1 MGSKQILYC
10 QALAFFMGSILFSMP
25 NIAHADY
32 EDDSVGFFN
41 NEIPI
46 VLSATRLAQPQTEAP
61 ATITIIDRQ
70 MIKLSGAK
78 EIPEIFRLVPGMHVN
93 YFRGNRAVVGYQGI
107 NSEYPQGVQVL
118 IDGRSVYN
126 PSFGGIDWANFPLTI
141 EDIERIE
148 VIRGANS
155 TSFGSNAFQ
164 SVINITTSHANQS
177 NGFQAKSTLGER
189 GYQRTFLKSGY
200 SFSDLDI
207 RVSASHTD
215 NNGYQHKFDDRRQ
228 DLFSSRLDYRIN
240 THNTLQ
246 LNAAAVNTLRE
257 TADPSNTL
265 NPLDPRRQ
273 QDETHFSL
281 HGKWEHNSHTDQLF
295 VTQLSYTR
303 FNSKDNVTSNL
314 ILPPHGAVTY
324 SADYTATYDRWDF
337 EFEHQLKLSNSMRG
351 TWGIGLRADRITLP
365 FWTGTD
371 SKHDNSLQRLFS
383 NLEWRPTD
391 ALIFNIGGLWEHS
404 QLVGDDFSPRVALNY
419 LLTPQ
424 QSIRFVASHAFRSPV
439 IVENNF
445 ETDLV
450 FETGGGE
457 LRSPYFRN
465 ISNLEPETVDSLE
478 LGYHGLYF
486 DNALTLDLKLF
497 RNEYKHIIETLVCT
511 VCDATTL
518 NGFPSAQI
526 PALPIVQTLDN
537 LYSADINGYEV
548 EINYKPTR
556 KSLLHIGYAYNHSNS
571 NALIKQSVPR
581 ETFNLLLGHS
591 FMSNYWASFAYYHTG
606 SMDNLGSG
614 DALGP
619 MRRFD
624 LNAGKSFN
632 VADQQTLEINVNLQL
647 ALDKNADLING
658 FNLDNRFF
666 VEANYSFN

>member
-1 MGSKQILYC
+1 VIKLTLYSP
-10 QALAFFMGSILFSMP
+10 ALAFFIGSILFSTS
-25 NIAHADY
+25 NIAQAHH
-32 EDDSVGFFN
+32 EDDSLSLFN
-41 NEIPI
+41 ADIPI

-93 YFRGNRAVVGYQGI
+93 YFRGNRAIVGYQGI

-118 IDGRSVYN
+118 IDGRSLYN
-126 PSFGGIDWANFPLTI
+126 PLFGGIDWGNFPLTI
-141 EDIERIE
+141 EEIERIE

-177 NGFQAKSTLGER
+177 NGFQAKSTLGKP
-189 GYQRTFLKSGY
+189 GYQRALLNGGY

-207 RVSASHTD
+207 RISASHTD

-240 THNTLQ
+240 AHNTFQ

-257 TADPSNTL
+257 TADPSNAL
-265 NPLDPRRQ
+265 NPFDPRRQ

-281 HGKWEHNSHTDQLF
+281 HGKWEHTPHSDQLF

-303 FNSKDNVTSNL
+303 FNSKDDFTSNL
-314 ILPPHGAVTY
+314 NLPPYGAVTY
-324 SADYTATYDRWDF
+324 SADFTATYDRWDF
-337 EFEHQLKLSNSMRG
+337 EFEHQLKLSDSLRG
-351 TWGIGLRADRITLP
+351 TWGIGLRADRTTLP
-365 FWTGTD
+365 FWTGTNA
-371 SKHDNSLQRLFS
+371 KHDNSLQRLFS
-383 NLEWRPTD
+383 NLEWRPTE

-404 QLVGDDFSPRVALNY
+404 QRAGDDFSPRVALNY
-419 LLTPQ
+419 LMSHQ

-445 ETDLV
+445 EADLV
-450 FETGGGE
+450 FQTGGGE

-465 ISNLEPETVDSLE
+465 ISSLKPETVDSFE

-486 DNALTLDLKLF
+486 ANALTLDFRLF
-497 RNEYKHIIETLVCT
+497 RNEYKNIIETFTCN
-511 VCDATTL
+511 VCDSSSL
-518 NGFPSAQI
+518 NGFPVAQV
-526 PALPIVQTLDN
+526 PALPNVQTLDN

-548 EINYKPTR
+548 EINYKLSR
-556 KSLLHIGYAYNHSNS
+556 KSLLHIGYAYNHTHST
-571 NALIKQSVPR
+571 ALIKQSVPR
-581 ETFNLLLGHS
+581 ETFNLLLGHN
-591 FMSNYWASFAYYHTG
+591 FKNNYWASFAYYHTG

-619 MRRFD
+619 MRRLD
-624 LNAGKSFN
+624 INGGKSFN
-632 VADQQTLEINVNLQL
+632 VAEQQTLEISVNLQL
-647 ALDKNADLING
+647 ALDKNKDLIND

-666 VEANYSFN
+666 VEASYSFN